1 LYIQDF
7 VQSVDGPARLCES
20 GRVVRPATRLKND
33 ADANVSQGLQDR
45 KGRKPY
51 RTATAQKNLAKNA
64 TTIGSR
70 LRDIRHG
77 SGAGTIFCRT
87 SQGESANCMQSK
99 NGPRGMPGSRGRQ
112 PPGRCTPLPDMSHFA
127 AEFYE
132 CCADR
137 TARL

>member
-7 VQSVDGPARLCES
+7 VQSVDGRRGLRIGC
-20 GRVVRPATRLKND
+20 VVRLATRLKND

-77 SGAGTIFCRT
+77 SGGGAGTFFCRT
-87 SQGESANCMQSK
+87 RQRELPARQTGRGARQSRR
-99 NGPRGMPGSRGRQ
+99 PRGGQ
-112 PPGRCTPLPDMSHFA
+112 PLAGL
-127 AEFYE
+127 
-132 CCADR
+132 
-137 TARL
+137 

>member
-77 SGAGTIFCRT
+77 VAPEPARCFAARGN
-87 SQGESANCMQSK
+87 ANC
-99 NGPRGMPGSRGRQ
+99 RQ
-112 PPGRCTPLPDMSHFA
+112 GKTD
-127 AEFYE
+127 
-132 CCADR
+132 
-137 TARL
+137 